1 MTDADVIAAL
11 ERSATALERIA
22 VSLER
27 VANHY
32 APEKARREI
41 RPAVLSTA
49 TYTREE
55 QERRV
60 FHEKF
65 KGKGKEPK

>member
-32 APEKARREI
+32 APEKERREI

-55 QERRV
+55 QDRRD

-65 KGKGKEPK
+65 KRAGKEPK